1 MFEDFLNIDHVVTD
15 ITSCQQQQQ
24 PGGVR
29 LTRPCGLGSSA
40 GGGEGE
46 DQEARS
52 HSSGENLIHQR

>member
-1 MFEDFLNIDHVVTD
+1 MFEDFLNVVTSSKND
-15 ITSCQQQQQ
+15 ITSCQQQQ

-29 LTRPCGLGSSA
+29 LTRPCGVGSSA